1 MTEERRKLILDWMRK
16 VHQMEYAHRYQ
27 SINYVKVERWLG
39 ISAFVI
45 TTFVAFSYRFPKVE
59 AETLKNLFFLFKQD
73 FFIPFASF
81 LAAVL
86 TGLITFLRPNE
97 RSETHKKTG
106 SNYEKLRHRIELLFT
121 SQLGDDEVNK
131 ELNEIKKEWDSLDA
145 INVTNRFFIKGKEKV
160 KSFNK
165 YPKELDFLDDVIK

>member
-1 MTEERRKLILDWMRK
+1 MTEERKKMILDWMRK
-16 VHQMEYAHRYQ
+16 VHQLEYAHRYQ
-27 SINYVKVERWLG
+27 SINYVKIERCLG

-45 TTFVAFSYRFPKVE
+45 TTLIAFSYRFPKVGP
-59 AETLKNLFFLFKQD
+59 ETFQRLPFVVKHEFFV
-73 FFIPFASF
+73 PFTSF

-106 SNYEKLRHRIELLFT
+106 SNYEKLRHRIELLIT
-121 SQLGDDEVNK
+121 SQLGDSDVDK

-145 INVTNRFFIKGKEKV
+145 INVADRFFVKGKEKV

-165 YPKELDFLDDVIK
+165 YPKELDFLEDIA